1 MKRSFKA
8 FRPTVRVPLFSG
20 LGNQMF
26 MYAAG
31 RALAMRRGATL
42 ELDVSRFPRDRIYRR
57 VYLLDQFPIERK
69 TVSNG
74 ICERFGSL
82 AERAARRL
90 GGHVYPMGST
100 LLVEPSAGG
109 RPVFDGRLL
118 EPPHAHRVV
127 LDGYWQ
133 NERYFADHSAV
144 IRAELQPPRP
154 LENQSLRDL
163 AGIERASCPV
173 AVGIR
178 SYQEVPGRRVDRE
191 ALLAP
196 YRAALGEVSL
206 RLPSATYFV
215 FTDAPDLVADPTSLG
230 VPFTLVQGSL
240 RDEDA
245 PANMHLMSRC
255 HSFLIGYSS
264 YHWWS
269 AWLGDAPCKQ
279 VFFLPGCGSHSPSY
293 VPANW
298 TVIGAA
304 SPQNAEAS

>member
-1 MKRSFKA
+1 M
-8 FRPTVRVPLFSG
+8 RVPLFSG

-31 RALAMRRGATL
+31 RALAIRLGATL
-42 ELDVSRFPRDRIYRR
+42 ELDVCRFPRDRVYRR
-57 VYLLDQFPIERK
+57 VYLLDRFPIEGK

-82 AERAARRL
+82 AERTARRL
-90 GGHVYPMGST
+90 GGHVYPLGST
-100 LLVEPSAGG
+100 LLVEPSAAGK
-109 RPVFDGRLL
+109 PIFDERLL
-118 EPPHAHRVV
+118 EPPHARHIV

-133 NERYFADHSAV
+133 SERYFADHASV

-154 LENQSLRDL
+154 LAEQSLRDL
-163 AGIERASCPV
+163 ASIERAACPV

-178 SYQEVPGRRVDRE
+178 SYREVPGRPVNRE
-191 ALLAP
+191 SLLAP

-215 FTDAPDLVADPTSLG
+215 FTDAPELVSDPDSLG
-230 VPFTLVQGSL
+230 VPFTLVHGSV
-240 RDEDA
+240 RDDDA
-245 PANMHLMSRC
+245 PVDMHLMSRC

-269 AWLGDAPCKQ
+269 AWLGSAPGKR
-279 VFFLPGCGSHSPSY
+279 VFFIPGFGSHSLSY
-293 VPANW
+293 VPPTW

-304 SPQNAEAS
+304 SPRSVVAP

>member
-8 FRPTVRVPLFSG
+8 SRPTVRVPIFGG

-31 RALAMRRGATL
+31 RALAIRLGATF
-42 ELDVSRFPRDRIYRR
+42 ELDVSRFPRDRVYRR
-57 VYLLDQFPIERK
+57 VYLLDRFPIEGK
-69 TVSNG
+69 IVSNG

-109 RPVFDGRLL
+109 KPVFDGRLL
-118 EPPHAHRVV
+118 APPHARHIVI
-127 LDGYWQ
+127 DGYWQ
-133 NERYFADHSAV
+133 SERYFADHASV

-154 LENQSLRDL
+154 LAEQALRDL
-163 AGIERASCPV
+163 ASIERASCPV

-178 SYQEVPGRRVDRE
+178 SYQEVPGRPVDRE
-191 ALLAP
+191 SLLAP
-196 YRAALGEVSL
+196 YRAALREVSL
-206 RLPSATYFV
+206 RLPSATYFL

-230 VPFTLVQGSL
+230 VPFTLIQGSV
-240 RDEDA
+240 RDDAA
-245 PANMHLMSRC
+245 PANMRVMSRC

-269 AWLGDAPCKQ
+269 AWLGSAPSKQ
-279 VFFLPGCGSHSPSY
+279 VFFLPGRGSYSPSY
-293 VPANW
+293 VPPSW
-298 TVIGAA
+298 SVIGADPPRSVVA
-304 SPQNAEAS
+304 

>member
-31 RALAMRRGATL
+31 RALAIRLGATL
-42 ELDVSRFPRDRIYRR
+42 ELDVCRFPRDRVYRR
-57 VYLLDQFPIERK
+57 VYLLDRFPIEGK

-82 AERAARRL
+82 AERTARRL
-90 GGHVYPMGST
+90 GGHVYPLGST
-100 LLVEPSAGG
+100 LLVEPSAAGK
-109 RPVFDGRLL
+109 PIFDERLL
-118 EPPHAHRVV
+118 EPPHARHIV

-133 NERYFADHSAV
+133 SERYFADHASV

-154 LENQSLRDL
+154 LAEQSLRDL
-163 AGIERASCPV
+163 ASIERAACPV

-178 SYQEVPGRRVDRE
+178 SYREVPGRPVNRE
-191 ALLAP
+191 SLLAP

-215 FTDAPDLVADPTSLG
+215 FTDAPELVSDPDSLG
-230 VPFTLVQGSL
+230 VPFTLVHGSV
-240 RDEDA
+240 RDDDA
-245 PANMHLMSRC
+245 PVDMHLMSRC

-269 AWLGDAPCKQ
+269 AWLGSAPGKR
-279 VFFLPGCGSHSPSY
+279 VFFIPGFGSHSLSY
-293 VPANW
+293 VPPTW

-304 SPQNAEAS
+304 SPRSVVAP

>member
-31 RALAMRRGATL
+31 RALAIRLGASL
-42 ELDVSRFPRDRIYRR
+42 ELDVSRFPRDRVYRR
-57 VYLLDQFPIERK
+57 VYLLDRFPIEGK

-74 ICERFGSL
+74 ICEQFGSL

-100 LLVEPSAGG
+100 LLEEPFAAGK
-109 RPVFDGRLL
+109 PIFDERLL
-118 EPPHAHRVV
+118 EPPHAQRVV

-133 NERYFADHSAV
+133 NERYFADHASV

-154 LENQSLRDL
+154 LADQSLRDL
-163 AGIERASCPV
+163 ASIERASCPV

-178 SYQEVPGRRVDRE
+178 SYQEVPGRPVDRE
-191 ALLAP
+191 SLLAP

-215 FTDAPDLVADPTSLG
+215 FTDAPELVSDPASLD
-230 VPFTLVQGSL
+230 VPFTLVRASV

-245 PANMHLMSRC
+245 PVNMHLMSRC

-269 AWLGDAPCKQ
+269 AWLGSAPSKQ
-279 VFFLPGCGSHSPSY
+279 VFFLPGSGSYSPSY
-293 VPANW
+293 VPPTW
-298 TVIGAA
+298 TVIAA
-304 SPQNAEAS
+304 DPPRSIMVS